1 MFTAWT
7 NLKLLRSSLNLAP
20 VLVWNIRS
28 PFEDMWKL
36 KNHHSEISPHAL
48 DCRGLR
54 ELSILHNNWRFMG
67 RSCKGPTDYK
77 RVYTWVTLFHILGA
91 QDNVFLTL
99 RVIHELKMCCDVK
112 ISNARMW

>member
-7 NLKLLRSSLNLAP
+7 NLKLLRSS
-20 VLVWNIRS
+20 RS

-36 KNHHSEISPHAL
+36 KNHHSETSPHAL
-48 DCRGLR
+48 DFRDLR

-67 RSCKGPTDYK
+67 RSRKGPTDYK
-77 RVYTWVTLFHILGA
+77 RVYTWVTHSHILGA

-112 ISNARMW
+112 ISKARMW